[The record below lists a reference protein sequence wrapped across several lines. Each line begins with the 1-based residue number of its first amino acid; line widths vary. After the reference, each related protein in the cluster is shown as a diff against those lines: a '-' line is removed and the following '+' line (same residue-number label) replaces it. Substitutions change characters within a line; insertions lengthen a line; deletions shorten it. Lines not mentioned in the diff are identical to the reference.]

1 MKNILVTGGAGY
13 IGSHLVNLLIDKD
26 YKVTV
31 IDNLVTGYKKLVNKK
46 AKFYN
51 YDIAD
56 KKIIN
61 VILKKNK
68 FDFVIHLAGLIR
80 VDESIKKPK
89 KYNDYNYVKSKIFL
103 NNCINHNIKKIIFSS
118 TATVYGNSKKKI
130 FSENNRLNP
139 INPYS
144 KSKLKFENY
153 IINQSKKK
161 NIKYIIL
168 RYFNVAGADQ
178 KLRSGLIS
186 KYPTHLIK
194 IVSEVAV
201 GKRKKIIINGND
213 YNTIDGTT
221 IRDYIHV
228 SDLAE
233 MHILALKYLIK
244 KNQSNIF
251 NCGYGKGYSVKEII
265 NNYNTIIK
273 KKIFYTI
280 GPRRFGDSER
290 LVANNN
296 KFKKY
301 FSNWKPK
308 FNNIKKILET
318 SLKWEKKLLNLK
330 IN

>member
-273 KKIFYTI
+273 KKIFYSI

-290 LVANNN
+290 LVANNK

-318 SLKWEKKLLNLK
+318 SLRWEKKLLNLK

>member
-13 IGSHLVNLLIDKD
+13 IGSHLVNLLIEKD
-26 YKVTV
+26 YQVTV

-51 YDIAD
+51 YDVAD
-56 KKIIN
+56 KNIIN
-61 VILKKNK
+61 DILNKNK
-68 FDFVIHLAGLIR
+68 FDLVIHLAGLIR

-89 KYNDYNYVKSKIFL
+89 KYNDYNYIKSKIFL

-118 TATVYGNSKKKI
+118 TATVYGNYKKNI
-130 FSENNRLNP
+130 ISENNRLNP

-144 KSKLKFENY
+144 KSKLKFEKY

-161 NIKYIIL
+161 NINYVIL

-194 IVSEVAV
+194 IASEVAV
-201 GKRKKIIINGND
+201 GKRKKIVVNGND
-213 YNTIDGTT
+213 YNTKDGTT

-244 KNQSNIF
+244 KKQSNIF
-251 NCGYGKGYSVKEII
+251 NCGYGKGYSVKEVID
-265 NNYNTIIK
+265 NYNTIIK
-273 KKIFYTI
+273 KKIFYKI

-290 LVANNN
+290 LVANNK

-318 SLKWEKKLLNLK
+318 SLRWEKKLLNLK

>member
-13 IGSHLVNLLIDKD
+13 IGSHLVNLLIEKD
-26 YKVTV
+26 YQVTV

-51 YDIAD
+51 YDVAD
-56 KKIIN
+56 KNIIN
-61 VILKKNK
+61 DILNKNK
-68 FDFVIHLAGLIR
+68 FDLVIHLAGLIR

-89 KYNDYNYVKSKIFL
+89 KYNDYNYIKSKIFL

-118 TATVYGNSKKKI
+118 TATVYGDSKKNI
-130 FSENNRLNP
+130 ISENNRLNP

-144 KSKLKFENY
+144 KSKLKFEKY

-161 NIKYIIL
+161 NINYVIL

-194 IVSEVAV
+194 IASEVAV
-201 GKRKKIIINGND
+201 GKRKKIVVNGND
-213 YNTIDGTT
+213 YNTKDGTT

-244 KNQSNIF
+244 KKQSNIF
-251 NCGYGKGYSVKEII
+251 NCGYGKGYSVKEVID
-265 NNYNTIIK
+265 NYNTIIK
-273 KKIFYTI
+273 KKIFYKI

-290 LVANNN
+290 LVANNK

-318 SLKWEKKLLNLK
+318 SLRWEKKLLNLK

>member
-13 IGSHLVNLLIDKD
+13 IGSHLVNLLIDKN

-68 FDFVIHLAGLIR
+68 FDIVIHLAGLIR

-194 IVSEVAV
+194 IASEVAV

-213 YNTIDGTT
+213 YNTKDGTT

-233 MHILALKYLIK
+233 MHIFALKYLIK

-273 KKIFYTI
+273 KKIFYSI

-290 LVANNN
+290 LVANNK

-318 SLKWEKKLLNLK
+318 SLRWEKKLLNLK

>member
-26 YKVTV
+26 YNVTV
-31 IDNLVTGYKKLVNKK
+31 IDNLITGHKRLVNKK

-51 YDIAD
+51 CDIAD
-56 KKIIN
+56 KKSIN
-61 VILKKNK
+61 NILKKNK

-118 TATVYGNSKKKI
+118 TATVYGNYKKKI
-130 FSENNRLNP
+130 ISENNKLNP

-194 IVSEVAV
+194 IASEVAV

-213 YNTIDGTT
+213 YNTKDGTT

-233 MHILALKYLIK
+233 MHIFALKYLIK

-273 KKIFYTI
+273 KKIFYSI

-318 SLKWEKKLLNLK
+318 SLRWEKKLLNLK

>member
-273 KKIFYTI
+273 KKIFYSI

-318 SLKWEKKLLNLK
+318 SLRWEKKLLNLK

>member
-118 TATVYGNSKKKI
+118 TATVYWNSKKKI

-273 KKIFYTI
+273 KKIFYSV

-290 LVANNN
+290 LVANNK

-318 SLKWEKKLLNLK
+318 SLRWEKKLLNLK

>member
-26 YKVTV
+26 YNVTV
-31 IDNLVTGYKKLVNKK
+31 IDNLITGHKRLVNKK

-51 YDIAD
+51 CDIAD
-56 KKIIN
+56 KKSIN
-61 VILKKNK
+61 NILKKNK

-89 KYNDYNYVKSKIFL
+89 KYIDCNYVKGKIFL
-103 NNCINHNIKKIIFSS
+103 NSCINHNIKKIIFSS
-118 TATVYGNSKKKI
+118 TATVYGNSKKNKI
-130 FSENNRLNP
+130 SENDKLNP

-144 KSKLKFENY
+144 KSKLKLENY

-186 KYPTHLIK
+186 KHPTHLIK
-194 IVSEVAV
+194 IASEVAV
-201 GKRKKIIINGND
+201 GKRKKIIINGTD
-213 YNTIDGTT
+213 YKTKDGTT
-221 IRDYIHV
+221 IRDYLHV

-233 MHILALKYLIK
+233 MHVLALKYLVK

-251 NCGYGKGYSVKEII
+251 NCGYGKGYSVKDII
-265 NNYNTIIK
+265 DNYNTIIK
-273 KKIFYTI
+273 KKIYYKI

-290 LVANNN
+290 LVANN
-296 KFKKY
+296 KI
-301 FSNWKPK
+301 FS
-308 FNNIKKILET
+308 
-318 SLKWEKKLLNLK
+318 
-330 IN
+330 

>member
-194 IVSEVAV
+194 IVSEVAA

-213 YNTIDGTT
+213 YNTKDGTT

-233 MHILALKYLIK
+233 MHIFALKYLIK

-318 SLKWEKKLLNLK
+318 SLRWEKKLLNLK

>member
-26 YKVTV
+26 YNVTV
-31 IDNLVTGYKKLVNKK
+31 IDNLITGHKRLVNKK

-51 YDIAD
+51 CDIAD
-56 KKIIN
+56 KKSIN
-61 VILKKNK
+61 NILKKNK

-89 KYNDYNYVKSKIFL
+89 KYNDCNYINGKIFL
-103 NNCINHNIKKIIFSS
+103 NSCINHSIKKIIFSS
-118 TATVYGNSKKKI
+118 TATVYGNSKKNKI
-130 FSENNRLNP
+130 SENDKLNP

-144 KSKLKFENY
+144 KSKLKLENY

-186 KYPTHLIK
+186 KHPTHLIK
-194 IVSEVAV
+194 IASEVAV
-201 GKRKKIIINGND
+201 GKRKKIIINGTD
-213 YNTIDGTT
+213 YKTKDGTT
-221 IRDYIHV
+221 IRDYLHV

-233 MHILALKYLIK
+233 MHVLALKYLVK

-251 NCGYGKGYSVKEII
+251 NCGYGKGYSVKDII
-265 NNYNTIIK
+265 DNYNTIIK
-273 KKIFYTI
+273 KKIYYKI

-290 LVANNN
+290 LVANNK

-301 FSNWKPK
+301 FPNWKPE

>member
-273 KKIFYTI
+273 KKIFYSI

>member
-265 NNYNTIIK
+265 NNYNTLIK
-273 KKIFYTI
+273 KKIFYKI

>member
-13 IGSHLVNLLIDKD
+13 IGSHLVNLLIDKN

-51 YDIAD
+51 YDVAD
-56 KKIIN
+56 KNIIN
-61 VILKKNK
+61 DILNKNK
-68 FDFVIHLAGLIR
+68 FDLVIHLAGLIR

-89 KYNDYNYVKSKIFL
+89 KYNDNNYIKSKIFL

-118 TATVYGNSKKKI
+118 TATVYGNYKKNI
-130 FSENNRLNP
+130 ISENNRLNP

-161 NIKYIIL
+161 KIKYIIL

-194 IVSEVAV
+194 IASEVAV
-201 GKRKKIIINGND
+201 GKRKKIVVNGND
-213 YNTIDGTT
+213 YNTKDGTT

-244 KNQSNIF
+244 KKQSNIF
-251 NCGYGKGYSVKEII
+251 NCGYGKGYSVKEVID
-265 NNYNTIIK
+265 NYNTIIK
-273 KKIFYTI
+273 KKIFYKI

-290 LVANNN
+290 LVANNK

-318 SLKWEKKLLNLK
+318 SLRWEKKLFNLK

>member
-265 NNYNTIIK
+265 NNYNTLIK
-273 KKIFYTI
+273 KKIFYKI

-318 SLKWEKKLLNLK
+318 SLRWEKKLLNLK

>member
-31 IDNLVTGYKKLVNKK
+31 IDNLITGHKRLVNKK

-273 KKIFYTI
+273 KKIFYSI

-290 LVANNN
+290 LVANNK

-318 SLKWEKKLLNLK
+318 SLRWEKKLLNLK

>member
-318 SLKWEKKLLNLK
+318 SLRWEKKLLNLK